1 MLFRDAGREHFGNA
15 SAAEKALHPRRSP
28 PDFVRS
34 LLRSLLSSHGQQ
46 SQKSIKHLANKY
58 PGMSG
63 PGAGFEYT
71 PQEVSWLKRYA
82 SSIRRSMGGVAN
94 NCKRCL
100 VICNQH
106 RMHSRRASLP
116 LCMFRQVSARSS
128 AYKFRNF
135 IPISKPS
142 PLTQSFYVRYHSF
155 RGEGKALTSLLAFK
169 HTDQEVIDFYARS
182 AGTPIPNVPR
192 FDNRRLVDGQRSMS
206 FLKPLPPTSAGKKFE
221 LRSKVLG
228 VYDKGKAGTVIE
240 TETVLA
246 EKGGDIYTK
255 AVGSAFY
262 VGQGNWGG
270 PKGED

>member
-1 MLFRDAGREHFGNA
+1 
-15 SAAEKALHPRRSP
+15 
-28 PDFVRS
+28 
-34 LLRSLLSSHGQQ
+34 
-46 SQKSIKHLANKY
+46 
-58 PGMSG
+58 
-63 PGAGFEYT
+63 
-71 PQEVSWLKRYA
+71 
-82 SSIRRSMGGVAN
+82 
-94 NCKRCL
+94 
-100 VICNQH
+100 
-106 RMHSRRASLP
+106 MHSRRASLP
-116 LCMFRQVSARSS
+116 LCKFQQVPARPS
-128 AYKFRNF
+128 AYNFRNS
-135 IPISKPS
+135 IPLSKHF

-155 RGEGKALTSLLAFK
+155 RGKGKALTYLLAFK

-182 AGTPIPNVPR
+182 AATPIPNVPK
-192 FDNRRLVDGQRSMS
+192 FDNRRMVDGQRSMT
-206 FLKPLPPTSAGKKFE
+206 FHKPLPPTSAGKIFE